1 MFLLTVLSKAKVWK
15 DKLEELDD
23 SKKLD
28 IKVVL
33 AQAAGKDGMVDVKVI
48 EKEHASLSQ
57 EFVFF

>member
-1 MFLLTVLSKAKVWK
+1 MLSKAKVWK

-33 AQAAGKDGMVDVKVI
+33 AQAAEKDGMVDVKVI